1 MTDKRFI
8 ESANFPADK
17 VNEASAK
24 EKGGGGRPE
33 FWEMV
38 FWWTRKPLASARAF
52 VAGALLPENTD
63 VNEFVYRL
71 RLPNS
76 SFNGI
81 TNRQNPLISPSWQ
94 QIFKNAKVLDPFAGF
109 GSIPLEAIRLGVGEV
124 VASDLLPT
132 AHVFLKA
139 VLEYPK
145 WVIDKGIKDK
155 MIDELQRWGN
165 SIIMQLKNDPDIKD
179 LYDVDTA
186 VYIGTWEVK
195 CPHCGKWTPLVGNWW
210 LGRVSKG
217 ESEEEEEEEETGG
230 GKREYSRLAWM
241 EPVRSSDKVGIRIAL

>member
-1 MTDKRFI
+1 MSNEKRFI
-8 ESANFPADK
+8 ETSNFPVNA

-24 EKGGGGRPE
+24 EKGGGARPE

-52 VAGALLPENTD
+52 VAGALLPEHID
-63 VNEFVYRL
+63 ANEFLYRL

-76 SFNGI
+76 SFKNI
-81 TNRQNPLISPSWQ
+81 THRQDPLISPLWQ
-94 QIFKNAKVLDPFAGF
+94 QYFKNAKILDPFAGF
-109 GSIPLEAIRLGVGEV
+109 GSIPLEAIRLGVDEV

-145 WVIDKGIKDK
+145 WVVEKGIKDK
-155 MIDELQRWGN
+155 IIDDLQRWGN
-165 SIIMQLKNDPDIKD
+165 WIIMQLKNDPDIKD

-186 VYIGTWEVK
+186 VYIGMWKLKTK
-195 CPHCGKWTPLVGNWW
+195 
-210 LGRVSKG
+210 S
-217 ESEEEEEEEETGG
+217 
-230 GKREYSRLAWM
+230 
-241 EPVRSSDKVGIRIAL
+241 